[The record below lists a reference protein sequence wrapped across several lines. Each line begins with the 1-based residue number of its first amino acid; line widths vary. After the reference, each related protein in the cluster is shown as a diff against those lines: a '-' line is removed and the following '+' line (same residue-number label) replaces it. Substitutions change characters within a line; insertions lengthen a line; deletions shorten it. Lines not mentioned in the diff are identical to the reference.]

1 MNKLFSW
8 KTLAK
13 IAVIMLTIAFVVIVF
28 IGFQFLTNGTM
39 SSFLAL
45 FK

>member
-8 KTLAK
+8 KTLLK
-13 IAVIMLTIAFVVIVF
+13 IIITIITAIFVVIIF
-28 IGFQFLTNGTM
+28 IGFQFLTNG
-39 SSFLAL
+39 SLNKFLSL